1 MAPAPVIAEPRGR
14 PGGRSARV
22 RSSVLESAFQVL
34 MEKGLDDF
42 TIAEVA
48 ARAEVHETT
57 IYRRWSTK
65 NALVREACLNYAE
78 SSLQMPDTGSLRS
91 DLAALLD
98 SIVAKMAS
106 PEGQVLLALGSS
118 QHPHVVAARHDSW
131 QRRFSLM
138 RTILDKAVARGEFPR
153 NADPVAF
160 LEALIAPLYLRALV
174 TAEPLDGWR
183 SREMI
188 DRLLAAYPVSRE

>member
-1 MAPAPVIAEPRGR
+1 
-14 PGGRSARV
+14 
-22 RSSVLESAFQVL
+22 

-78 SSLQMPDTGSLRS
+78 NSLQMPDTGSLRS

-118 QHPHVVAARHDSW
+118 QHPHVVAARRDSW

-174 TAEPLDGWR
+174 TAEPLDDWR